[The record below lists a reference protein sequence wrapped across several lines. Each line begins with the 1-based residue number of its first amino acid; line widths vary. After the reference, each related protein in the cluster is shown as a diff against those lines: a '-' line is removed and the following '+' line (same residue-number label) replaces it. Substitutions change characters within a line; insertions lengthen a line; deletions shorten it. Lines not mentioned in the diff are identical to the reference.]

1 MEAASDDAWTLTV
14 FANPQVLSLLGAGWT
29 YREILRVNT
38 LSSRRV
44 KLSVSPQDT
53 VLAIKRR
60 LEDQEGVPVEDQELR
75 RVNADG
81 ATETVMRDE
90 QTLRST
96 GAHSGETVF
105 WVNAKDGDASLFS
118 AGTNSDGCRM
128 ASSAGSEV
136 LTLTGDSSGGEAAG
150 GSCWWE
156 GEGTASGV
164 LCSPQ
169 QRPTAAAAAPAVS
182 PTARQSGAP
191 APAGSGAE
199 LADTSRVAQATEA
212 RLAALEAE
220 KATQQQQA
228 ARAQPA
234 AASAVP
240 ALKVGRRVRI
250 EGLTSERSLHLNRTQ
265 ATVLAWLP
273 ELERYSVQLDGG
285 LGQAKLRQK
294 NLKPVA
300 LPRTASAARRAA
312 SGAQRKV
319 ARGDGAGEVAVD
331 PQAMLAEVR
340 AERRQAQGG
349 GGAQAAAGGLGGAG
363 FVAEAIDPVEMMRQM
378 RREAG
383 RGGAGGQLRSGPGSS
398 GGGGM

>member
-1 MEAASDDAWTLTV
+1 M
-14 FANPQVLSLLGAGWT
+14 
-29 YREILRVNT
+29 
-38 LSSRRV
+38 
-44 KLSVSPQDT
+44 
-53 VLAIKRR
+53 
-60 LEDQEGVPVEDQELR
+60 
-75 RVNADG
+75 
-81 ATETVMRDE
+81 
-90 QTLRST
+90 
-96 GAHSGETVF
+96 
-105 WVNAKDGDASLFS
+105 
-118 AGTNSDGCRM
+118 
-128 ASSAGSEV
+128 
-136 LTLTGDSSGGEAAG
+136 
-150 GSCWWE
+150 
-156 GEGTASGV
+156 
-164 LCSPQ
+164 
-169 QRPTAAAAAPAVS
+169 
-182 PTARQSGAP
+182 
-191 APAGSGAE
+191 
-199 LADTSRVAQATEA
+199 AQATEA

-300 LPRTASAARRAA
+300 LPRTASASRRAA

-378 RREAG
+378 RHEAG